1 MSLVWILLAVVS
13 QFVVMAIFFKDSSP
27 ALIRTEP
34 RGPNKKK
41 NLTKL
46 VVIKTCQ
53 SYLFQMTCSADQP

>member
-13 QFVVMAIFFKDSSP
+13 QFVVMAIFFKDSSA

-41 NLTKL
+41 KSN
-46 VVIKTCQ
+46 KTCCNQ
-53 SYLFQMTCSADQP
+53 NLPVLPLSDDL